1 MTRDYV
7 EHIVAQRSPAWHQ
20 LRAGRVNGS
29 TAKDVL
35 ARIAKGEAA
44 ARRDLRVQ
52 LALETVLGTS
62 CEDNTY
68 VNSDMQRGID
78 LEAEARAAYEMH
90 TGHIVRECGYLSS
103 STRRIGLSPDGVI
116 GDFEGLVEIKVP
128 RSATH
133 WGYLEAGG
141 TGLHQAQLTHAL
153 LLCHDVQ
160 WVDFVSYDPRFPPEL
175 QLVVTHVTRAMLK
188 IDDYSVALDQFLTEV
203 QSTAAA
209 ITAKTKETV

>member
-1 MTRDYV
+1 MTRRYI
-7 EHIVAQRSPAWHQ
+7 EHVVAQRSPEWHQ

-35 ARIAKGEAA
+35 AKISKGEAA

-62 CEDNTY
+62 CEDSTY
-68 VNSDMQRGID
+68 VNADMQRGID
-78 LEAEARAAYEMH
+78 LEAEARAAYEMQ

-103 STRRIGLSPDGVI
+103 TTRQIGLSPDGVV

-133 WGYLEAGG
+133 WGYLENGG

-153 LLCHDVQ
+153 LLCHDVP
-160 WVDFVSYDPRFPPEL
+160 WIDFVSYDPRFPPTL
-175 QLVVTHVTRAMLK
+175 QLVVTHVTRDMLK
-188 IDDYSVALDQFLTEV
+188 IDDYSVALEQFFVEV
-203 QSTAAA
+203 GSTAAA
-209 ITAKTKETV
+209 IIARTQETA

>member
-1 MTRDYV
+1 VSRDYL
-7 EHIVAQRSPAWHQ
+7 EHVVAQRSPAWHQ

-35 ARIAKGEAA
+35 AKISKGEAA

-52 LALETVLGTS
+52 LALETVLGAS
-62 CEDNTY
+62 CEDSTY

-103 STRRIGLSPDGVI
+103 TTRRIGLSPDGVI

-160 WVDFVSYDPRFPPEL
+160 WIDFVSYDPRFPPGL

-188 IDDYSVALDQFLTEV
+188 IDDYNVALEQFLVEV
-203 QSTAAA
+203 KSTAAA
-209 ITAKTKETV
+209 IIAKTQETA

>member
-1 MTRDYV
+1 MSRDYI
-7 EHIVAQRSPAWHQ
+7 EHVVAQRSPEWHQ
-20 LRAGRVNGS
+20 LRSGRVNGS
-29 TAKDVL
+29 TAKDVV
-35 ARIAKGEAA
+35 AKIAKGEAA

-62 CEDNTY
+62 CEDSTY

-78 LEAEARAAYEMH
+78 LEAEARAAYEMQ

-103 STRRIGLSPDGVI
+103 NTRRIGLSPDGVV

-153 LLCHDVQ
+153 LLCHDVP
-160 WVDFVSYDPRFPPEL
+160 WIDFVSYDPRFPPAL
-175 QLVVTHVTRAMLK
+175 QLVVTHVTRDMLK
-188 IDDYSVALDQFLTEV
+188 LDDYSVALEQFLVEV

-209 ITAKTKETV
+209 ITARTKETA

>member
-1 MTRDYV
+1 MTRDYL
-7 EHIVAQRSPAWHQ
+7 EHVVAQRSPEWHQ

-35 ARIAKGEAA
+35 AKIAKGEAA

-62 CEDNTY
+62 CEDSTY
-68 VNSDMQRGID
+68 VNADMQRGID
-78 LEAEARAAYEMH
+78 LEAEARAAYEMQ

-103 STRRIGLSPDGVI
+103 TTRQIGLSPDGVV
-116 GDFEGLVEIKVP
+116 GDFEGLVELKVP

-133 WGYLEAGG
+133 WGYLETGG

-160 WVDFVSYDPRFPPEL
+160 WIDFVSYDPRFPAGL
-175 QLVVTHVTRAMLK
+175 QLVVTHISRDMLK

-203 QSTAAA
+203 QFTAAA

>member
-1 MTRDYV
+1 MTRRYI
-7 EHIVAQRSPAWHQ
+7 EHVVAQRSPEWHL

-62 CEDNTY
+62 CEDSTY
-68 VNSDMQRGID
+68 INADMQRGID
-78 LEAEARAAYEMH
+78 LEAEARAAYEMQ

-103 STRRIGLSPDGVI
+103 TTSHIGLSPDGVI

-133 WGYLEAGG
+133 WGYIEAGG

-153 LLCHDVQ
+153 LLCHDVP
-160 WVDFVSYDPRFPPEL
+160 WIDFVSYDSRFPPAL
-175 QLVVTHVTRAMLK
+175 QLVVTHVTRDMLK
-188 IDDYSVALDQFLTEV
+188 LDDYSVALEQFLIEV
-203 QSTAAA
+203 ESTAAA
-209 ITAKTKETV
+209 ITARTQETA

>member
-1 MTRDYV
+1 MTRRYIEHVV
-7 EHIVAQRSPAWHQ
+7 EQRSPEWHQ
-20 LRAGRVNGS
+20 LRSGRVNGS

-35 ARIAKGEAA
+35 AKISKGEAA

-62 CEDNTY
+62 CEDSTY
-68 VNSDMQRGID
+68 VNADMQRGID

-103 STRRIGLSPDGVI
+103 TTRQIGLSPDGVV

-133 WGYLEAGG
+133 WGYLENGG

-160 WVDFVSYDPRFPPEL
+160 WIDFVSYDPRFPPAL
-175 QLVVTHVTRAMLK
+175 QLVVTHVTRDMLK
-188 IDDYSVALDQFLTEV
+188 LDDYSVALEQFLLEV
-203 QSTAAA
+203 GSTAAA
-209 ITAKTKETV
+209 IIARTQETA

>member
-1 MTRDYV
+1 MTRDYL
-7 EHIVAQRSPAWHQ
+7 EHVVAQRSPAWHQ
-20 LRAGRVNGS
+20 LRSGRVNGS

-35 ARIAKGEAA
+35 AKIAKGEAA

-62 CEDNTY
+62 CEDSTY
-68 VNSDMQRGID
+68 VNADMQRGID
-78 LEAEARAAYEMH
+78 LEAEARAAYEMQ

-103 STRRIGLSPDGVI
+103 ITRQIGLSPDGVV
-116 GDFEGLVEIKVP
+116 GDFEGLVELKVP

-133 WGYLEAGG
+133 WSYLENGG

-153 LLCHDVQ
+153 LVCHDVQ
-160 WVDFVSYDPRFPPEL
+160 WIDFVSYDPRFPAGL
-175 QLVVTHVTRAMLK
+175 QLVVAHITRDMLK

-203 QSTAAA
+203 QSTANA

>member
-35 ARIAKGEAA
+35 AKIAKGEAA

-62 CEDNTY
+62 CEDSTY
-68 VNSDMQRGID
+68 VNADMQRGID
-78 LEAEARAAYEMH
+78 LEAEARAAYEMQ

-103 STRRIGLSPDGVI
+103 TTRRIGLSPDGVV
-116 GDFEGLVEIKVP
+116 GDFEGLVELKVP

-133 WGYLEAGG
+133 WGYLENGG

-153 LLCHDVQ
+153 FVCHDVQ
-160 WVDFVSYDPRFPPEL
+160 WIDFVSYDPRFPSGL
-175 QLVVTHVTRAMLK
+175 QLVVTHITRDMLK
-188 IDDYSVALDQFLTEV
+188 IDDYSVALDQFLAEV
-203 QSTAAA
+203 QSTANA

>member
-1 MTRDYV
+1 MTRRYI
-7 EHIVAQRSPAWHQ
+7 EHVVAQRSPEWHQ
-20 LRAGRVNGS
+20 LRSGRVNGS

-62 CEDNTY
+62 CEDSTF
-68 VNSDMQRGID
+68 VNADMQRGID
-78 LEAEARAAYEMH
+78 LEAEARAAYEMQ

-103 STRRIGLSPDGVI
+103 NTRRIGLSPDGVV

-133 WGYLEAGG
+133 WNYIEAGG

-153 LLCHDVQ
+153 LLCHDVP
-160 WVDFVSYDPRFPPEL
+160 WIDFVSYDPRFPPTL
-175 QLVVTHVTRAMLK
+175 KLVVTHVTRDMLK
-188 IDDYSVALDQFLTEV
+188 LDDYSVALEQFLIEV
-203 QSTAAA
+203 GSTAAA
-209 ITAKTKETV
+209 IIARTQETA

>member
-203 QSTAAA
+203 QSTGAA